1 MQAVVVDRR
10 LTERTGRAELA
21 LIGAQQERDTTKG
34 RVSEATNPDSAEKKE
49 GEKRTLVT
57 NVLQAQHLSNFIL
70 LFSSSSSASSASSSS
85 SSSATANSLSR

>member
-21 LIGAQQERDTTKG
+21 LVEAQQERDTRKG
-34 RVSEATNPDSAEKKE
+34 RVSGATNPDSVEKKE

-57 NVLQAQHLSNFIL
+57 NVLQTQHLSNFVP
-70 LFSSSSSASSASSSS
+70 LFSSSSSASSSS
-85 SSSATANSLSR
+85 SSSAAANSVSR